1 MCPFFVVVA
10 FVVVFNVHIKHIF
23 FLQTVVDVGN
33 VVDDDKMFVIVV
45 AVVVIIFL
53 SATFNVTI
61 FYINKPTMFFNSK
74 SNRIYELSLIK

>member
-10 FVVVFNVHIKHIF
+10 FVVVFNVKHV
-23 FLQTVVDVGN
+23 FLQTVVDVGD
-33 VVDDDKMFVIVV
+33 VVDDDEMFVIVV

-61 FYINKPTMFFNSK
+61 FISTNQQCFSIQ
-74 SNRIYELSLIK
+74 NRIEYMN